1 MAQEMTSYALDAVK
15 AAVAP
20 AAVASPL
27 WLPVLQ
33 SVSQGAALILPIL
46 GVIWLVVQMTDYFNK
61 KRK

>member
-1 MAQEMTSYALDAVK
+1 MTFHYAADAVK

-27 WLPVLQ
+27 WLPVIHT
-33 SVSQGAALILPIL
+33 VSEGAALILPIL
-46 GVIWLVVQMTDYFNK
+46 GVVWLVIQMTDYFNK

>member
-1 MAQEMTSYALDAVK
+1 MTSHTLDAVK
-15 AAVAP
+15 AAIAP

-61 KRK
+61 KMRK